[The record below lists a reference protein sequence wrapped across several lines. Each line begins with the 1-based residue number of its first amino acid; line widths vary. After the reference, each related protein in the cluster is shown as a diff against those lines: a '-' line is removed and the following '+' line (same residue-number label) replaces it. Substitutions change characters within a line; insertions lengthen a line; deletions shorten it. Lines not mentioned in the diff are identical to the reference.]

1 MIDALTILDPTEQA
15 GSALAEL
22 AARPAN
28 LTGCRLGILDNGK
41 PNSDALL
48 TQLASR
54 LARVGLRTQGQVRKP
69 NIGRLA
75 PPEMLDILA
84 ASHDLVL
91 TGVGDCAGCCSCTA
105 NDGIALERRGIPT
118 LVVCTSEFLTAAR
131 IAATA
136 AGIPDY
142 PFIVVEHPLGSLTP
156 NQLGHRADG
165 AMEQASRLLGLSPLA
180 PLTAARSGP
189 TA

>member
-142 PFIVVEHPLGSLTP
+142 PFIVVEHPLGSLTHS
-156 NQLGHRADG
+156 QLSQRADS
-165 AMEQASRLLGLSPLA
+165 ALEQARGVLGLTGLWQ
-180 PLTAARSGP
+180 LTTARSGP
-189 TA
+189 PE